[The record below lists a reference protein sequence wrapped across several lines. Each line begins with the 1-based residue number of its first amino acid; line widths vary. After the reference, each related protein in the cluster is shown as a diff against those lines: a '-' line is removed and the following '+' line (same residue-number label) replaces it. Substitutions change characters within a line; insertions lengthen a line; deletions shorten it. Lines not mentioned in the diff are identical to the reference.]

1 MNDITHARLEG
12 ELTIYTATE
21 VQQQLLQVL
30 SRAAGAIALDL
41 SDVSETDTAGVQLL
55 LAAQTLAGAQDQDF
69 NVSSCSESVR
79 EAASLLGA
87 WERLGGKAAVASAA

>member
-1 MNDITHARLEG
+1 MNDVTHARLEG

-41 SDVSETDTAGVQLL
+41 SDVSETDTAGIQLL
-55 LAAQTLAGAQDQDF
+55 LAAQTLAGTQEQAF
-69 NVSSCSESVR
+69 SLSACSDSVR

-87 WERLGGKAAVASAA
+87 WDRLGGVASAA